1 MNKFNQ
7 VTMSVLLVS
16 LILLSYFSVG
26 SFILNAKA
34 DSDCM
39 KYGIPQA
46 QVVGLRTYCGGVL
59 NGTEMYIPL
68 SVVVERYG
76 EPK

>member
-7 VTMSVLLVS
+7 IATSVLLVS
-16 LILLSYFSVG
+16 LIVLSYFSVG

-34 DSDCM
+34 DADCM

-46 QVVGLRTYCGGVL
+46 QVVGLTVYCGGVL
-59 NGTEMYIPL
+59 QGTELYIPL
-68 SVVVERYG
+68 SKVVERYG
-76 EPK
+76 ELK